1 MSFRLIGQL
10 TQEEDLL
17 SVLIGP
23 GVAGPLEKRAECLS
37 RQMRAD
43 VSSPLSCNHLLS
55 SRCAAS
61 FLCPVFVVCAHMHK
75 HTQYTVSAQSWK
87 HVCTKKKLT
96 LQIFSTVNLI
106 VWVFWLADSI
116 INLISSSSKQ
126 LFSSEALINLLHAT
140 CLATTPKHKV

>member
-17 SVLIGP
+17 SALIGP

-61 FLCPVFVVCAHMHK
+61 FLCPVCAHMHK
-75 HTQYTVSAQSWK
+75 HTRYTVSAQSWK

-126 LFSSEALINLLHAT
+126 LFSSEALINPLHAT

>member
-17 SVLIGP
+17 SALIGP

-43 VSSPLSCNHLLS
+43 VSSPLSCNHLFS

-61 FLCPVFVVCAHMHK
+61 SLCSVFVVCAHMHK
-75 HTQYTVSAQSWK
+75 HTRYTVSAQSW
-87 HVCTKKKLT
+87 KLT

-126 LFSSEALINLLHAT
+126 LFSSEALINPLHAT